1 MKPGQQLADSPN
13 TAAAAGPMI
22 NGVPVNRHL
31 IYFFLALAGCAT
43 DLVTKEVIFRWR
55 GLPGQKGIV
64 WLVEGYVGIETA
76 LNRGA
81 LFGMGAGGSRY
92 FAYLAI
98 GAVIGVVA
106 WLFLLRAARDRLLT
120 VALGI
125 ISGGILGNLYDRLG
139 LWDHGPL
146 PAAMQNLGYETAVRD
161 WILWCW
167 NFKQFTWPNFNI
179 ADSLLVCGAGLL
191 LWHAFMMREPKRE

>member
-1 MKPGQQLADSPN
+1 MKPGQQPADSPS
-13 TAAAAGPMI
+13 TAAAGQAI
-22 NGVPVNRHL
+22 HAVPRSRYL
-31 IYFFLALAGCAT
+31 IFFTLALLGCSA
-43 DLVTKEVIFRWR
+43 DLISKELVFRWR
-55 GLPGQKGIV
+55 GLPGKDPI
-64 WLVEGYVGIETA
+64 WLIDGYVGIETS

-92 FAYLAI
+92 FACLAI
-98 GAVIGVVA
+98 GAVVGIVV
-106 WLFLLRAARDRLLT
+106 WLFPLRAARDRLLT
-120 VALGI
+120 IALGI

-146 PAAMQNLGYETAVRD
+146 PPQWAGHEHAVRD

-191 LWHAFMMREPKRE
+191 LWHACVMREPKGDS

>member
-1 MKPGQQLADSPN
+1 MKPGQHAAGSPSSETADSL
-13 TAAAAGPMI
+13 AGS
-22 NGVPVNRHL
+22 VPLQRYL
-31 IYFFLALAGCAT
+31 TFFGLALAGCGI
-43 DLVTKEVIFRWR
+43 DLLTKELIFRWR
-55 GLPGQKGIV
+55 GLPGQTGIV
-64 WLVEGYVGIETA
+64 WLIEGYVGIETS

-92 FAYLAI
+92 FAWLAI
-98 GAVIGVVA
+98 GAVIGIVA
-106 WLFLLRAARDRLLT
+106 WLFLLRGARDRLLT

-146 PAAMQNLGYETAVRD
+146 PAHLAGYENAVRD

-167 NFKQFTWPNFNI
+167 NHKQFTWPNFNI

-191 LWHAFMMREPKRE
+191 LWHAFALREPKS